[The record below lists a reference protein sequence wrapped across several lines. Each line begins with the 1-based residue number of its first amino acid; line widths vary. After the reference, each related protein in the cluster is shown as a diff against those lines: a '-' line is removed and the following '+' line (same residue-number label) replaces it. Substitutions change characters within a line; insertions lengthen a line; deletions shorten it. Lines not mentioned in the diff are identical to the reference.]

1 MSYDK
6 QKVIL
11 GLLKISVD
19 GTALG
24 YSRGGSSFTVNRV
37 IHHIAAD
44 GDLGDTTNAH
54 ILDEERPTLVVNQL
68 VVDPAIFLK
77 LFPAAANSSG
87 TLSPTGK
94 IVSADYHDVVAVAKT
109 KEGKFVRI
117 TLNDAINKGNISWT
131 FNDRDEV
138 VTSVTYEATYAERT
152 DLFTYPGSP
161 YTIEFLDSLT

>member
-87 TLSPTGK
+87 TLSPTGH
-94 IVSADYHDVVAVAKT
+94 IASADYHDVVAVAKT

-117 TLNDAINKGNISWT
+117 TLNDAINKGNKSIPVSSSPLQQAPSQMSPQS
-131 FNDRDEV
+131 FLSGV
-138 VTSVTYEATYAERT
+138 LLPII
-152 DLFTYPGSP
+152 LFASAYS
-161 YTIEFLDSLT
+161 F